1 MNKVAIVTGGA
12 MGWKAGGKSIGGAIA
27 ISLANDGYK
36 IVVADLGE
44 MGERTVD
51 IIKKSGG
58 EAIFIKTDVTITDNI
73 QNIIT
78 TTKSKYKGLNC
89 LGTELFSYFEVSP

>member
-36 IVVADLGE
+36 IVVCRFG
-44 MGERTVD
+44 
-51 IIKKSGG
+51 
-58 EAIFIKTDVTITDNI
+58 
-73 QNIIT
+73 
-78 TTKSKYKGLNC
+78 
-89 LGTELFSYFEVSP
+89 